1 MKRIVLLF
9 SLLAWLLAFSAQG
22 AEKIRVG
29 GGGVTPMHSVIWVA
43 QQEGLFKKYGL
54 EVEYLALNSG
64 TLGVQML
71 LSGESQFLFST
82 GALAVTANLQGAD
95 IEMITGGFNLFA
107 FKVIGRPE
115 IKTIQDLRGKK
126 ISISQFGSATDFA
139 VQAALEKFGVDP
151 KQVTVLQLGGSTNRV
166 AALTNGSTEASL
178 FTEPYASSVLKN
190 YKMNLLLDMAEAG
203 MAYPQSCLMVK
214 RSYHRGRTARKR
226 INFVKAI
233 VEGMYIAKRDKAST
247 IKAIKKYIRADD
259 ETYGVGYEYF
269 LGKHAEGLVVMPDR
283 KGVELVIAQMAKSN
297 PKAKNQTMESLR
309 VLDPSILDELK
320 RSGFIDKVKK

>member
-1 MKRIVLLF
+1 MKTFLPFLAIALLLQF
-9 SLLAWLLAFSAQG
+9 ASADC

-43 QQEGLFKKYGL
+43 QQEGLFKKYGM
-54 EVEYLALNSG
+54 EVEYLAPNSG

-95 IEMITGGFNLFA
+95 IAMITGGFNLFA

-115 IKTIQDLRGKK
+115 IKSVQDLRGKK

-166 AALTNGSTEASL
+166 AALTNGSTDASL

-190 YKMNLLLDMAEAG
+190 YKTNLLLDMADAG
-203 MAYPQSCLMVK
+203 MVYPQSCLMVK
-214 RSYHRGRTARKR
+214 RSYMDANRERT

-233 VEGMYIAKRDKAST
+233 VEGMYLAKRDKAST

-259 ETYGVGYEYF
+259 ETYGIGYEYF

-283 KGVELVIAQMAKSN
+283 KGVELVIAQTAKSN
-297 PKAKNQTMESLR
+297 PKAKSQTIETLR

-320 RSGFIDKVKK
+320 RSGFIDKVRK

>member
-1 MKRIVLLF
+1 MKSIALLF
-9 SLLAWLLAFSAQG
+9 SLLAWLLAVSAQG

-107 FKVIGRPE
+107 FKVIGRSE

-139 VQAALEKFGVDP
+139 VQAVLEKFGVDP

-166 AALTNGSTEASL
+166 AALANGSTEASL

-190 YKMNLLLDMAEAG
+190 YKTNLLLDMADAG

-214 RSYHRGRTARKR
+214 RSYMEANREKT

-269 LGKHAEGLVVMPDR
+269 LGQHAEGLIVMPDR
-283 KGVELVIAQMAKSN
+283 KGVELVIAHMAKSS